1 MNPSIAHSE
10 PAVGRLARW
19 EATAIDAVGDVIEF
33 WGFKR
38 NQGRVWALLYLRGEE
53 LSAGEIEREL
63 GLSKGGVSMLIRDLE
78 RWNVIRR
85 ERRRGDPAW
94 RYRAETE
101 LVRMVT
107 RVIEQREAEFINRIR
122 SEMAEARRLAAEAG
136 NVSAQRLSRLEK
148 LSALADHSER
158 ALKLFVRTARL
169 DLGGMFGVFKEG
181 ARAVRKAAVYRR
193 SKAEG

>member
-1 MNPSIAHSE
+1 MNPSIAQQGLG
-10 PAVGRLARW
+10 AGRLARW
-19 EATAIDAVGDVIEF
+19 EAIAIDAVGDVIEF

-38 NQGRVWALLYLRGEE
+38 NQGRVWALLYLRGEA

-63 GLSKGGVSMLIRDLE
+63 ALSKGGVSMLIRDLE

-85 ERRRGDPAW
+85 ERRFGDPGW

-107 RVIEQREAEFINRIR
+107 RVIEEREAEFINRIR
-122 SEMAEARRLAAEAG
+122 SEISQARELAAEAG
-136 NVSAQRLSRLEK
+136 NVPAQHLARLEK
-148 LSALADHSER
+148 MSALADHSER

-169 DLGGMFGVFKEG
+169 DVGGMFGVFREG
-181 ARAVRKAAVYRR
+181 ARALRKGRH
-193 SKAEG
+193 